1 MVWDILIRVYI
12 ICLGLNVQIF
22 RDVNL
27 PNILGNYSM
36 LNRFIINALHA
47 NQLISI
53 STITI
58 AEKIGRNTINSLLAS
73 GELW

>member
-1 MVWDILIRVYI
+1 MSKY
-12 ICLGLNVQIF
+12 LGMYNGH
-22 RDVNL
+22 DSL

-73 GELW
+73 RELW

>member
-1 MVWDILIRVYI
+1 MYN
-12 ICLGLNVQIF
+12 GHGS
-22 RDVNL
+22 L

-58 AEKIGRNTINSLLAS
+58 AEKIGRNTINSLLAC